1 MKVIATNM
9 PDRFIECEWE
19 LSVKIQKNAKTG
31 IETQVKIC
39 RKNYIINCLSRGTT
53 IPIED

>member
-19 LSVKIQKNAKTG
+19 LSVKIQKQKLR
-31 IETQVKIC
+31 C
-39 RKNYIINCLSRGTT
+39 RWKFAEKFT
-53 IPIED
+53 

>member
-19 LSVKIQKNAKTG
+19 LSVKIQKNIKTG
-31 IETQVKIC
+31 IEAQLKIC
-39 RKNYIINCLSRGTT
+39 
-53 IPIED
+53 